1 MSPQPQKGPNG
12 AESSALFGDGV
23 GRIAAP
29 LRERVLDVVR
39 QAILDFK
46 LKPGQRLIERELI
59 EQLGVSRTTVRDVLA
74 RLAAEGLVTI
84 IPQKGAIVS
93 VLSLEEAG
101 DIYEMRASLE
111 GLAVRRFVERST
123 AKQRVD
129 LRQTLADIDRT
140 AEPGADTAEALRA
153 KDRFYDVLLAGAQS
167 PRLTDILTGLQG
179 QVRLLRATSL
189 SVGGRPKE
197 AAAEIRAVVEAVEA
211 GDADA
216 GAAACAKHVRNA
228 AAVGLARLSDR
239 LEGDEA
245 IDAEMVE
252 GLAGAAD

>member
-1 MSPQPQKGPNG
+1 MSAQG
-12 AESSALFGDGV
+12 AVGGDSAGLFGDGV

-84 IPQKGAIVS
+84 VPQKGAIVS
-93 VLSLEEAG
+93 VLSLDEAA
-101 DIYEMRASLE
+101 DIYEMRAPLE
-111 GLAVRRFVERST
+111 GLAVRRFVERAT
-123 AKQRVD
+123 PAQVEE
-129 LRQTLADIDRT
+129 LRKTLPEIDRT
-140 AEPGADTAEALRA
+140 AAPGADPAEALRA
-153 KDRFYDVLLAGAQS
+153 KDRFYEVLLAGAQS
-167 PRLTDILTGLQG
+167 SRLTNILTGLQG

-197 AAAEIRAVVEAVEA
+197 AAAEIRKVVDAIVA
-211 GDADA
+211 GDANA
-216 GAAACAKHVRNA
+216 GAKACEKHVRNA
-228 AAVGLARLSDR
+228 AKVGLARLHDR
-239 LEGDEA
+239 LEENQEIGPAVLESLA
-245 IDAEMVE
+245 AES
-252 GLAGAAD
+252 

>member
-1 MSPQPQKGPNG
+1 MNALTPNG
-12 AESSALFGDGV
+12 GDSGGPFGDGV

-93 VLSLEEAG
+93 VLSLDEAA
-101 DIYEMRASLE
+101 DIYEMRAPLE
-111 GLAVRRFVERST
+111 GLAVRRFVERS
-123 AKQRVD
+123 APERVGE
-129 LRQTLADIDRT
+129 LRGTLAEIERT
-140 AEPGADTAEALRA
+140 AEPGADPAEALRA
-153 KDRFYDVLLAGAQS
+153 KDRFYQVLLAGADS
-167 PRLTDILTGLQG
+167 SRLTNILTGLQG

-197 AAAEIRAVVEAVEA
+197 AAAEIRKVVEAIEA
-211 GDADA
+211 GDAKA
-216 GAAACAKHVRNA
+216 GSKACEIHVRNA
-228 AAVGLARLSDR
+228 AKVGLARLHDR
-239 LEGDEA
+239 LEENQEIGPAVLESLA
-245 IDAEMVE
+245 QAES
-252 GLAGAAD
+252 